1 MSNSQQLVS
10 KLWNYCNILRDDG
23 LSYGDYV
30 EQLTFLLFLKMADE
44 QSKPPFNKVSAV
56 PAGYDWA
63 SLLAK
68 DGDDLETHYR
78 HVLDTL
84 GKKPGMLGIIFRKAQ
99 NKIQDPAKLRR
110 LIVDLIDKE
119 QWSSLSSDVKGDAY
133 EGLLQKNA
141 EDVKGGAG
149 QYFTPRALI
158 AAMVEAIAPQPGQTI
173 CDPACGTGGF
183 LLAAHDFLAKHYA
196 LDREQKKKLKSG
208 TFYGIE
214 LVDSVTRLCAMN
226 LLLHGIGDSISESG
240 SNESGSGV
248 SPLKSRDGSSTLLQS
263 GSGVSPLKQS
273 RDGSATL
280 DLPVVTKDALTGK
293 HGEYEIVLAN
303 PPFGKKSSVTI
314 INEEGES
321 SKESLIINRDDFW
334 ASTSNKQLNFL
345 QHIFT
350 ILKQHGRAAVV
361 LPDNVLFEGGAGE
374 TIRRELLKQADVH
387 TLLRLPTGIFY
398 AQGVKANVL
407 FFDRKPAQE
416 KPWTQKVWI
425 YDLRTN
431 IHFTLKENTLKR
443 SDLDDFV
450 NCYFGQTDS
459 KQSGSGVSPL
469 KQSRDGSATLNR
481 HQRVETERFKAFTYE
496 ELIKRDKVNL
506 DIFWLKDDALEESA
520 NLPSPEIIAQDI
532 TADLA
537 AALEQF
543 ATIAEDLK
551 G

>member
-1 MSNSQQLVS
+1 MTEPAALVQ

-44 QSKPPFNKVSAV
+44 QSKPPFNKPSAI
-56 PAGYDWA
+56 PRGLGWDA
-63 SLLAK
+63 LLK
-68 DGDDLETHYR
+68 QDGDALETHYR
-78 HVLDTL
+78 HTL
-84 GKKPGMLGIIFRKAQ
+84 EQLGRRPGMLGLIFRKAQ

-119 QWSSLSSDVKGDAY
+119 NWSSLSADVKGDAY

-158 AAMVEAIAPQPGQTI
+158 AAMVEAIAPQPGQSI

-183 LLAAHDFLAKHYA
+183 LLAAHDYLAKHNA
-196 LDREQKKKLKSG
+196 LDRAQKKKLKSG
-208 TFYGIE
+208 TFFGIE

-226 LLLHGIGDSISESG
+226 LLLHGIGDE
-240 SNESGSGV
+240 NEE
-248 SPLKSRDGSSTLLQS
+248 
-263 GSGVSPLKQS
+263 
-273 RDGSATL
+273 
-280 DLPVVTKDALTGK
+280 DLPVVTKDALAGK

-314 INEEGES
+314 VNEEGET
-321 SKESLIINRDDFW
+321 SKESLVINRDDFW

-374 TIRRELLKQADVH
+374 TVRRELLKQADVH

-416 KPWTQKVWI
+416 KPWTQKLWI

-431 IHFTLKENTLKR
+431 QHFTLKENTLKR
-443 SDLDDFV
+443 SDLDDFIA
-450 NCYFGQTDS
+450 CYNP
-459 KQSGSGVSPL
+459 KN
-469 KQSRDGSATLNR
+469 RLNR
-481 HQRVETERFKAFTYE
+481 KESERFKVFTYE
-496 ELIKRDKVNL
+496 ELTKRDKVNL
-506 DIFWLKDDALEESA
+506 DIFWLKDEALEDSA
-520 NLPSPEIIAQDI
+520 NLPAPEVIAADI
-532 TADLA
+532 SADLE

-551 G
+551 K